1 MNDVRERCQLI
12 RPDAA
17 GVMISGYRSVVPFD
31 NPAKNIAAS
40 FANHVSR
47 QTRIGNLFLVNKC

>member
-1 MNDVRERCQLI
+1 MNDVRELCQLI

-17 GVMISGYRSVVPFD
+17 RVMISGYRLVVTVD
-31 NPAKNIAAS
+31 NPTKDIATS

-47 QTRIGNLFLVNKC
+47 QTRIGDLFLVNKR